1 MPCGD
6 GTGPW
11 WVGSR
16 GYRSSGHVNPW
27 CRGIR
32 PGQGF
37 WRSRSF
43 APSYSPFRQPTPV
56 EERSY
61 LEEAAQRLE
70 SDLNAIRERIEKLR
84 STS

>member
-1 MPCGD
+1 M
-6 GTGPW
+6 
-11 WVGSR
+11 GSR
-16 GYRSSGHVNPW
+16 GYKSSGCANPR
-27 CRGIR
+27 CRGMR

-37 WRSRSF
+37 RRSRAF
-43 APSYSPFRQPTPV
+43 VPGYDPFRQPTPA
-56 EERSY
+56 EEKSY

>member
-11 WVGSR
+11 WMCSG
-16 GYRSSGHVNPW
+16 GYRSSGQVNSW
-27 CRGIR
+27 CRGLR
-32 PGQGF
+32 FG
-37 WRSRSF
+37 RSRAF
-43 APSYSPFRQPTPV
+43 ASGYRPFRQPTPA
-56 EERSY
+56 EEKSY

>member
-11 WVGSR
+11 WMGSR
-16 GYRSSGHVNPW
+16 GNRSSGRVNPW
-27 CRGIR
+27 CRGM
-32 PGQGF
+32 
-37 WRSRSF
+37 RSGHWQSRVF
-43 APSYSPFRQPTPV
+43 APWYNFVGQPTQD

-61 LEEAAQRLE
+61 LEEVARQLE

-84 STS
+84 STM